1 MIRPVRWSTE
11 ALNDLADQ
19 LAYIAAE
26 DLRSARRVAA
36 AINRVALDLG
46 NIPTGRPGRAVGT
59 YEKSV
64 TGLPYIVAY
73 VLTKHDRVDVVAIAR
88 VIHTSRNWTAEEWPQ

>member
-1 MIRPVRWSTE
+1 MIRPVRWSNE

-26 DLRSARRVAA
+26 NLRSAHRIAA
-36 AINRVALDLG
+36 AIDRVALDLREM
-46 NIPTGRPGRAVGT
+46 PTGRPGRVVGT

-73 VLTKHDRVDVVAIAR
+73 VLTKHDRVDVVAIVR
-88 VIHTSRNWTAEEWPQ
+88 VIHTSRDWTAEEWPQ